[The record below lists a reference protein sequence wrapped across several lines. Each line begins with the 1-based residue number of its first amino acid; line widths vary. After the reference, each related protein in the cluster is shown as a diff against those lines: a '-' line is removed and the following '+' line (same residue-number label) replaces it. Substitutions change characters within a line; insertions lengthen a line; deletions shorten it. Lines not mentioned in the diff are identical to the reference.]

1 MKVIDLIN
9 QLSDMDMDAQVLV
22 LGCIDGTVRQEG
34 ISAAKDGGPVVT
46 IQTVGFT
53 MELNKRLKAAVE
65 AGHFVPNALSE
76 QTEAAMKT
84 LPAAEEKR
92 LRRRFADLKVVK

>member
-9 QLSDMDMDAQVLV
+9 QLSDMDLDAQVLV

-34 ISAAKDGGPVVT
+34 ISVAKDGGRVVT

-53 MELNKRLKAAVE
+53 MELNKRLKKAVE
-65 AGHFVPNALSE
+65 AGHFGPVPVSE
-76 QTEAAMKT
+76 QTEAALKT
-84 LPAAEEKR
+84 LPADEQKR